1 MQRDPKKRV
10 YEGSSFYEERQ
21 RLQIPGKT
29 MLGAWGTSSLSNSL
43 MLKLVF
49 ILNDLLVIFLN
60 I

>member
-1 MQRDPKKRV
+1 MK
-10 YEGSSFYEERQ
+10 GHLEERQ

-29 MLGAWGTSSLSNSL
+29 MLGAWGTSSLCNSL

-49 ILNDLLVIFLN
+49 ILNDLLVICLN